1 MKIKA
6 TMGDINK
13 ADAEALAVFIF
24 EGVRKPAGA
33 LQALDRVLEGAISAL
48 IKKDVIKGKT
58 GEVIFINTLGRL
70 PYSLVAVVGAG
81 KQKEMDTEGWRR
93 VAGGT
98 ARALRRRNI
107 ESGNLLYPGDSQ
119 EQVSLEDFGQAIAEG
134 AVMGLYTF
142 RKYLTA
148 KADFRELK
156 AITILT
162 DTRPEVIRINQGIKK
177 GLILAEATNLAR
189 DMVNEP
195 SNAMTPALMAANAA
209 EIAREH
215 GLGLE
220 ILEKEDMHKL
230 GMGAALGVSQGSA
243 NPPKFMIMNYRGRTS
258 SGVDLALVGKGVTF
272 DTGGISIKNADK
284 MEEMK
289 ADMAGGASVL
299 AAMTAIARLAPAIN
313 VTAVVAAVENMPGGR
328 AYKPGDV
335 VRAMNGKTI
344 EVISTDAEGRLTL
357 ADALSYVDSVI
368 KAKYVIDIAT
378 LTGACVIALG
388 HVCSAS
394 YSNNQPFLNQVA
406 KAASDAGE
414 KTWQMPMFEEYREQ
428 YKSDIADMKNVGGR
442 PAGSITAALFLSEF
456 SGNRPWVHMD
466 IAGVDLAEKE
476 ERYQTKGATGIPTR
490 TLVNLALRMAEKTG

>member
-1 MKIKA
+1 
-6 TMGDINK
+6 
-13 ADAEALAVFIF
+13 
-24 EGVRKPAGA
+24 
-33 LQALDRVLEGAISAL
+33 
-48 IKKDVIKGKT
+48 
-58 GEVIFINTLGRL
+58 
-70 PYSLVAVVGAG
+70 
-81 KQKEMDTEGWRR
+81 
-93 VAGGT
+93 
-98 ARALRRRNI
+98 
-107 ESGNLLYPGDSQ
+107 
-119 EQVSLEDFGQAIAEG
+119 
-134 AVMGLYTF
+134 
-142 RKYLTA
+142 
-148 KADFRELK
+148 
-156 AITILT
+156 
-162 DTRPEVIRINQGIKK
+162 
-177 GLILAEATNLAR
+177 
-189 DMVNEP
+189 
-195 SNAMTPALMAANAA
+195 
-209 EIAREH
+209 
-215 GLGLE
+215 
-220 ILEKEDMHKL
+220 
-230 GMGAALGVSQGSA
+230 
-243 NPPKFMIMNYRGRTS
+243 
-258 SGVDLALVGKGVTF
+258 
-272 DTGGISIKNADK
+272 
-284 MEEMK
+284 
-289 ADMAGGASVL
+289 
-299 AAMTAIARLAPAIN
+299 
-313 VTAVVAAVENMPGGR
+313 VENMPGGR

>member
-1 MKIKA
+1 MDIKA
-6 TMGDINK
+6 RLGNVNTAK
-13 ADAEALAVFIF
+13 TEALAIF
-24 EGVRKPAGA
+24 LFEDQRKPAGA
-33 LQALDRVLEGAISAL
+33 LKALDEVLEGAISAL
-48 IKKDVIKGKT
+48 IKKDVIRGKT
-58 GEVIFINTLGRL
+58 GEVNIVNTLGRL
-70 PYSLVAVVGAG
+70 PYPLLAIVGAG
-81 KQKEMDTEGWRR
+81 KEKEMDAEGWRR
-93 VAGGT
+93 VSGES
-98 ARALRRRNI
+98 ARALRRLNI
-107 ESGNLLYPGDSQ
+107 ESFSLLYPGASHKQ
-119 EQVSLEDFGQAIAEG
+119 TNPEGFGQAIAEG
-134 AVMGLYTF
+134 AIMGLYTF

-148 KADFRELK
+148 KADFREVNT
-156 AITILT
+156 ITILAGA
-162 DTRPEVIRINQGIKK
+162 REEVVQIKKGIKK
-177 GLILAEATNLAR
+177 GLIMAEAANMAR

-195 SNAMTPALMAANAA
+195 SNAMTPALMAAKAA
-209 EIAREH
+209 EIAASH
-215 GLGLE
+215 GLELKV
-220 ILEKEDMHKL
+220 LEKEDMRKL

-243 NPPKFMIMNYRGRTS
+243 NLPKFIIMNYRGRPS
-258 SGVDLALVGKGVTF
+258 VGVDLALVGKGVTF

-299 AAMTAIARLAPAIN
+299 AAMCAIARLAPAIN
-313 VTAVVAAVENMPGGR
+313 VMAVVAAVENMPGGR

-357 ADALSYVDSVI
+357 ADALSYVDSIV
-368 KAKYVIDIAT
+368 KASYVIDIAT

-394 YSNNQPFLNQVA
+394 YTNNQPFLGQVA

-456 SGNRPWVHMD
+456 SGDRPWVHLD

-476 ERYQTKGATGIPTR
+476 QRYQVKGATGIPTR
-490 TLVNLALRMAEKTG
+490 TLVNLALRMAEKGL